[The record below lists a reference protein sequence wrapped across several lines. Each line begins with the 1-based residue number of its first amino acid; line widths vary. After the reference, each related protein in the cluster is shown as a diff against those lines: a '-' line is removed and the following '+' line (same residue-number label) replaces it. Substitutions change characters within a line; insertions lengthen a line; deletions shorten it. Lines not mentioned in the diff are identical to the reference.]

1 MPKPIRK
8 SRRLL
13 KKITEYIASGAVD
26 LWSLDEVHFQQ
37 HGSRCRMWIPPEC
50 KHPVILQHPTRKSV
64 GYFGAIRLS
73 DGKFA
78 YQREQTVFNAET
90 FWKFMK
96 KLRQISCHTGRQV
109 LVLIDN
115 ARYHHA
121 ILHADWRQKCTSK
134 FSLLFLPP
142 YSPDLN
148 PIERVW
154 KLTRRLAIH
163 NRYFER
169 IEQVSQ
175 SVESVF
181 STWMQPNTILKK
193 LCAII

>member
-1 MPKPIRK
+1 
-8 SRRLL
+8 
-13 KKITEYIASGAVD
+13 
-26 LWSLDEVHFQQ
+26 
-37 HGSRCRMWIPPEC
+37 MWVAPEC
-50 KHPVILQHPTRKSV
+50 KHPVVLQHPTRESV

-78 YQREQTVFNAET
+78 YRNEQKVFNAET
-90 FWKFMK
+90 FWVFMK
-96 KLRQISCHTGRQV
+96 KLRQISSHTGRQV
-109 LVLIDN
+109 MVLTDN

-121 ILHADWRQKCTSK
+121 KLHADWRNKCASK
-134 FSLLFLPP
+134 FSLMFLPP
-142 YSPDLN
+142 YSPELN

-169 IEQVSQ
+169 IDQVSEA
-175 SVESVF
+175 VEAVF
-181 STWMQPNTILKK
+181 NAWRNPNKILKK

>member
-1 MPKPIRK
+1 MADNI
-8 SRRLL
+8 
-13 KKITEYIASGAVD
+13 D

-50 KHPVILQHPTRKSV
+50 KCPVVLQHPTRKSV
-64 GYFGAIRLS
+64 GYFGAIRLR

-78 YQREQTVFNAET
+78 YRQELDVFNADT
-90 FWKFMK
+90 FWAFMR
-96 KLRQISCHTGRQV
+96 KLRQISCHSGRRVVV
-109 LVLIDN
+109 LSDN

-121 ILHADWRQKCTSK
+121 KLHKQWRQERSSK

-154 KLTRRLAIH
+154 KLTRRLATH
-163 NRYFER
+163 NRYFECLD
-169 IEQVSQ
+169 QVAAA
-175 SVESVF
+175 VESIF
-181 STWMQPNTILKK
+181 SCWLKPSATLKK